1 MIIFLFCERILM
13 LDSQLRLRAALLD
26 VYLSLSCTQI
36 VYTLSRNDI
45 FLTWNTRICQ
55 IWLLDCLFRN

>member
-55 IWLLDCLFRN
+55 IWILDCLFRN